1 MADSPDSSGL
11 QRTTSGSV
19 GPPVVRRPDTHL
31 NDPQPIADP
40 ITVLLTN
47 VNDQN

>member
-19 GPPVVRRPDTHL
+19 GPPVVRRPADTHL

-40 ITVLLTN
+40 ITVLLIN
-47 VNDQN
+47 VND